1 MKMKNDLR
9 PQKSVAQRV
18 GSTIVAL
25 AVLWFIWLAVHDPY
39 SKEFTPPKTF
49 AQVTHRI
56 EFGVRRVAGKA
67 ESSIQDTNDSMQDT
81 VDGRNRLNDSRI
93 QRDTP

>member
-9 PQKSVAQRV
+9 PQKSVAQRI
-18 GSTIVAL
+18 GSGLIAL

-39 SKEFTPPKTF
+39 SKEFAVPKTF

-56 EFGVRRVAGKA
+56 EFGVKGVTGKA
-67 ESSIQDTNDSMQDT
+67 QSTIQGTNDSMQDT

-93 QRDTP
+93 QRDQP